1 MLPPAE
7 SRIIARKYQ
16 AIPFL
21 KMDETELLNAA
32 NLILIKIHVITGW
45 NFPQEPEFQKILKDQ
60 FIKKLLESYALVNAP
75 EIEFAF
81 RNNTSVKDWG
91 KNMNLSLI
99 DEVLLPYLT
108 ERSEASK
115 LELNAHFLCLPVP
128 VLQKISDE
136 EIIQISKDIY
146 IRSKNWKYISIKT
159 YYLLNI
165 KLSEEEKNAIR
176 NEVKL
181 ETDKMYKEDITFF
194 RTINR
199 SKLENRFC
207 KKLAVAKYFD
217 R

>member
-1 MLPPAE
+1 
-7 SRIIARKYQ
+7 
-16 AIPFL
+16 
-21 KMDETELLNAA
+21 MDETGLLNAA

-45 NFPQEPEFQKILKDQ
+45 HFPQEPEFQKILKDQ
-60 FIKKLLESYALVNAP
+60 FIKKLLESYPLVNAS

-108 ERSEASK
+108 QRSDASK
-115 LELNAHFLCLPVP
+115 LELNAHFLCLPAPVP
-128 VLQKISDE
+128 EKISDH

-146 IRSKNWKYISIKT
+146 SRTRNWKYIAVKT
-159 YYLLNI
+159 FYLLNI
-165 KLSEEEKNAIR
+165 QLTEEEKNAIR
-176 NEVKL
+176 NKVKI
-181 ETDKMYKEDITFF
+181 EIDSMYRQDINLFQA
-194 RTINR
+194 IKR

-217 R
+217 KELKLIHYSCP